1 LKVYFKGFNELRAI
15 GALSVIFGHI
25 ELIKSFNGID
35 NFMHI
40 NFYRYTNGHI
50 GVMMFFVLSGF
61 LITYF
66 LIREINETQTI
77 NFKLFYFKRLTRIWP
92 IYYIMVIF
100 SVYIFPFLLNLF
112 ENIDINYSFNQTK
125 FYLLFLPNIGKNL
138 NYQINGASHLW
149 SIGVEEQFYLIWP
162 ILLYFFRKYIFI
174 LLVIIFITFSLAN
187 PFIDFISYNFHV
199 FKANIE
205 MKNFLNSFFSSFKIN
220 AMSLGGIFAY
230 LLLSNNLKWLN
241 KILFNRYFE
250 VTILLITAISW
261 IFGIQFGTLNDEIY
275 CLLFGVIV
283 YNIAS
288 NKQTIIRIENKLL
301 FNLGKISYGLY
312 VYHWI
317 IIVLLI
323 KVINY
328 NYFNNNLVYNII
340 LYLSTFLCTIVASK
354 MSYNYIEKPLIN
366 LKKRI

>member
-1 LKVYFKGFNELRAI
+1 MKVYFKGFNELRAI

-35 NFMHI
+35 NLMHL

-100 SVYIFPFLLNLF
+100 SIYIFPKIIHLW
-112 ENIDINYSFNQTK
+112 ENIEVDYTINQTK
-125 FYLLFLPNIGKNL
+125 FYFLFLPNIGKNL

-162 ILLYFFRKYIFI
+162 LLIYYFRKYTF
-174 LLVIIFITFSLAN
+174 LLLITIYVIFSLAN

-199 FKANIE
+199 FESNIE
-205 MKNFLNSFFSSFKIN
+205 VKNFLNAFFSSFKIS

-230 LLLSNNLKWLN
+230 VLFSNNFKWIN
-241 KILFNRYFE
+241 RILLNRYFE
-250 VTILLITAISW
+250 ITVLFLTTFSW
-261 IFGIQFGTLNDEIY
+261 FLGIHFGTFNDEIY
-275 CLLFGVIV
+275 CLFFGIII

-288 NKQTIIRIENKLL
+288 NKQTNIKIENKLL
-301 FNLGKISYGLY
+301 YNLGKISYGLY

-317 IIVLLI
+317 IIVVLI

-328 NYFNNNLVYNII
+328 NYINNKLVYNII
-340 LYLSTFLCTIVASK
+340 LYLSTFLCTIIVSEI
-354 MSYNYIEKPLIN
+354 SYRFIEKPLIN
-366 LKKRI
+366 LKKRV